1 MEKKKHKP
9 DPVRSK
15 RCSSNVN
22 KGKSN
27 ERWFANLL
35 KEIDPT
41 AKRNITESRDPDVDI
56 ETKLPFAFQVRSGQC
71 CSPLQALKD
80 ALYGADIRKKRW
92 ALGVVKDD
100 FKTPFVI
107 MLMADWT
114 DLCLELYGGV
124 GKPEVPKHIFVTDE
138 KVSKPIRKE
147 NLKQVFHLHHS
158 EFQEKQPDKIL
169 VVVAALEDLTK
180 HTIGNC
186 VVVSVGHFF
195 RWLKEGNVDS
205 LIGRKRK

>member
-1 MEKKKHKP
+1 MRGEEMEKKVKHKP
-9 DPVRSK
+9 DPIKSK

-27 ERWFANLL
+27 ERWFTNLL

-71 CSPLQALKD
+71 CSPAQALKD

-100 FKTPFVI
+100 FKTPFII
-107 MLMADWT
+107 MLMSDWT

-124 GKPEVPKHIFVTDE
+124 NKPEVPKHIFVTDE
-138 KVSKPIRKE
+138 KAPKPIRKE
-147 NLKQVFHLHHS
+147 NLKQMFHLHLE
-158 EFQEKQPDKIL
+158 EFKRRQPEKIL
-169 VVVAALEDLTK
+169 LVVANVEEV
-180 HTIGNC
+180 NC
-186 VVVSVGHFF
+186 VVISVDHFF
-195 RWLKEGNVDS
+195 KWLKEGDVDS
-205 LIGRKRK
+205 ILGRRRK